1 MKQIIGY
8 VIALTLGVLAALS
21 FAPYGTSEPETW
33 QLAYAHDA
41 SGKAIEGSKEALI
54 EAAIDGKPVR
64 VYWAGTRVQHVIDAG
79 FLTVLEDE
87 VFAQMHPITA
97 QKPSVDPA
105 AITLQDGKWQTVFAT
120 NGDRALKWFVQ
131 H

>member
-1 MKQIIGY
+1 MKQIVGY
-8 VIALTLGVLAALS
+8 IAALMLGGLAAVS
-21 FAPYGTSEPETW
+21 FTSQAATNAATW

-41 SGKAIEGSKEALI
+41 AGEAQEGSKEALVN
-54 EAAIDGKPVR
+54 AIINGKPVR
-64 VYWAGTRVQHVIDAG
+64 VYWAGRRVQHTIDAT

-87 VFAQMHPITA
+87 VFAQMRPITA

-105 AITLQDGKWQTVFAT
+105 AITLRDGTWQTVFAT

-131 H
+131 Y